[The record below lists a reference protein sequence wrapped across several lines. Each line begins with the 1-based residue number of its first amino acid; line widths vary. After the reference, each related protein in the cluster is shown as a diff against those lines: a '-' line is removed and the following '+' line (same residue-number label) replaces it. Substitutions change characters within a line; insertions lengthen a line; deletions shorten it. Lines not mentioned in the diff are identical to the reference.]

1 MRILHVV
8 HGYPPSF
15 GGSQWLVKNL
25 SERLVSRYADEV
37 TVFTTVAYRMEHFWR
52 SGEPTM
58 PAGTEVVNGVTVRRF
73 AVLNRLNVLRML
85 IAGAAYRLRLPYN
98 DWLRTIYNGPLIPG
112 LRRAVANSGAD
123 VVFATAFPLLHMYYA
138 LAGARRA
145 GVPLVF
151 LGAIHTA
158 DAWGYDR
165 KMMLRAIRQADAYI
179 AHTTFERDYLVAR
192 GVRGER
198 IWVIGAG
205 VDAHALAAADGAAV
219 RKRYGWENAPVVAV
233 VGKQTARKRFDILLE
248 AMRRVWAVRP
258 DAQLLLAGARTSYS
272 RHIEEMVGALPR
284 ERRTHTTIVSDFS
297 EEEKPSLLAA
307 CDIFALP
314 SGQES
319 FGIAFVEAWACGKP
333 VVGARIGAIPS
344 VIDEGRDGLLVAYQ
358 DADDLARAILELLAD
373 PSRRVRM
380 GEAGRRKV
388 LENYTWEIVTDQLRA
403 VYTQVISA
411 IANEQRRPV

>member
-25 SERLVSRYADEV
+25 SERLVSRYADQV

-73 AVLNRLNVLRML
+73 AVFNRLNVPRML

-112 LRRAVANSGAD
+112 LSRAVANSGAD

-145 GVPLVF
+145 GIPLVF

-165 KMMLRAIRQADAYI
+165 RMMLRAIQQADAYI
-179 AHTTFERDYLVAR
+179 AHTPFERDYLVAR
-192 GVRGER
+192 GIPGER
-198 IWVIGAG
+198 ISVIGAG
-205 VDAHALAAADGAAV
+205 VDAHALAAADGTAI
-219 RKRYGWENAPVVAV
+219 RKRYGLGNAPVVALV
-233 VGKQTARKRFDILLE
+233 AKQTARKRFDVLLQ
-248 AMRRVWAVRP
+248 AMRRVWAVHP
-258 DAQLLLAGARTSYS
+258 DARLLLAGAQTAYS
-272 RHIEEMVGALPR
+272 RQIVDMVGALPQ
-284 ERRTHTTIVSDFS
+284 EQQAHTTIVSDFP
-297 EEEKPSLLAA
+297 EEEKPNLLAA

-319 FGIAFVEAWACGKP
+319 FGIAFIEAWACGKP
-333 VVGARIGAIPS
+333 IVGARVGAIPS
-344 VIDEGRDGLLVAYQ
+344 VVDEGRDGLLVAYQ
-358 DADDLARAILELLAD
+358 DAGDLAQAILELLAD

-411 IANEQRRPV
+411 IAGEQYQPM

>member
-25 SERLVSRYADEV
+25 SERLVSRYADQV

-58 PAGTEVVNGVTVRRF
+58 PAGTEVVNGVAVRRF
-73 AVLNRLNVLRML
+73 AVFNRLNVPRML

-112 LRRAVANSGAD
+112 LSRAVANSGAD

-145 GVPLVF
+145 GIPLVF

-179 AHTTFERDYLVAR
+179 AHTPFERDYLVAR
-192 GVRGER
+192 GIPGER
-198 IWVIGAG
+198 ISVIGAG
-205 VDAHALAAADGAAV
+205 VDAHALAAADGTAV
-219 RKRYGWENAPVVAV
+219 RKQYGLGDAPVVALV
-233 VGKQTARKRFDILLE
+233 AKQTARKRFDVLLQ

-258 DAQLLLAGARTSYS
+258 DARLLLAGAQTSYS
-272 RHIEEMVGALPR
+272 RQIVDMVGALPQ
-284 ERRTHTTIVSDFS
+284 EQQAHTTIVSDFP
-297 EEEKPSLLAA
+297 EEEKPT
-307 CDIFALP
+307 
-314 SGQES
+314 GQES
-319 FGIAFVEAWACGKP
+319 FGIAFIEAWACGKP
-333 VVGARIGAIPS
+333 IVGARVGAIPS
-344 VIDEGRDGLLVAYQ
+344 VVDEGRDGLLVAYQ
-358 DADDLARAILELLAD
+358 DADDLAQAILELLAD

-411 IANEQRRPV
+411 IAGEQRQPM